1 MIQAYF
7 GIEKN
12 PFANDEITLLEQ
24 QQTILDTLKV
34 HCYQGGLCL
43 IMGEPGTGKSVLK
56 EALKQQADKSTII
69 ASISRTLHTY
79 SNILKILCQTFG
91 VDYAGNHFKC
101 EKRLI
106 EEAFNIKRDGK
117 VLITIIDEAH
127 LLEMET
133 LRKIRLVFEDFPRNH
148 NLILVGQSEL
158 MHKMNLKINE
168 DIKTRITYS
177 VSMKR
182 LNPDDMRE
190 FIYNELDKVGLGH
203 NTFNEEAL
211 ELIIRSSEGTLR
223 KARNLC
229 LSCML
234 EALRSQTKRIGQ
246 EIVNKV
252 LVQPHWRIE
261 QDLTHI

>member
-7 GIEKN
+7 GIEKI
-12 PFANDEITLLEQ
+12 PFCNEELTLLEQ
-24 QQTILDTLKV
+24 QQIIIDTLKV

-56 EALKQQADKSTII
+56 EAFRQQVDKRTII

-79 SNILKILCQTFG
+79 SNILKILCQTFS

-117 VLITIIDEAH
+117 MLVTIIDEAH

-133 LRKIRLVFEDFPRNH
+133 LRKLRLMFENFPRNH
-148 NLILVGQSEL
+148 NLVLVGQSEL

-168 DIKTRITYS
+168 DIKTRITY
-177 VSMKR
+177 
-182 LNPDDMRE
+182 
-190 FIYNELDKVGLGH
+190 
-203 NTFNEEAL
+203 
-211 ELIIRSSEGTLR
+211 
-223 KARNLC
+223 
-229 LSCML
+229 
-234 EALRSQTKRIGQ
+234 
-246 EIVNKV
+246 
-252 LVQPHWRIE
+252 
-261 QDLTHI
+261 